1 MNIKEGV
8 KHPFFLI
15 NPYEYFRNKNKI
27 IKMKS
32 PHFILTILFLMLY
45 GWLSAQNIMGIVKDN
60 EGKNAEF
67 VTVLLLKAK
76 DSIMVKGAITDE
88 KGQYLLEN
96 IGIGQYF
103 ISISMVG
110 FAKTETQPFDF
121 KTENYTLEPI
131 LLKKLDKE
139 LATVTVTSTKPL
151 IEVKA
156 DKLVMNVEGTINAT
170 GMNGLELLRKAPGV
184 QINQEDDILV
194 KGKSGVKIYI
204 DGKPSPMA
212 GRDLASILKSMN
224 SADIEAIE
232 IITNPSAKYDAAG
245 DLGIINIRL
254 KKNRK
259 LGTNGNLSLSPQFGI
274 TPKLNTSLS
283 LNYRDKKM
291 NLFGNYSFNQGIW
304 HNTTQDDQ
312 ILRGVKYDK
321 LWNGLWRDTSHNLK
335 AGVDYYINDKN
346 TIGFSMNG
354 RVSHHRGGGSS
365 TTLIGQQYS
374 SKTDSAT
381 LFSSSTNPE
390 QNTNLNYTL
399 NYRFADTSGHELN
412 IDADYG
418 IFSSKS
424 ISFQPNLYQ
433 FSSPNQ
439 MSFNRDF
446 MIQRPVDIRIKSF
459 KIDYEQPFLKGK
471 LGYGIKFSDVKSDN
485 VFDFFSLQNKEKIRD
500 TNRSNTFVYTER
512 IYAGYV
518 NYNINLS
525 KKWSLQAGLRAE
537 NTKSLGNLTSYKR
550 NELDKVDTMYLNF
563 FPSAA
568 LTFQASKNHSFA
580 LNYSRRINRP
590 SYQDLN
596 PFIYT
601 IDELVYQKGNPFLRP
616 EYGNS
621 FKLTHTFKG
630 KLTTS
635 FGYVRTKFPVVG
647 LRLPYDESRTY
658 FVAENL
664 DYSQSFNLDISL
676 TTPVTKWWE
685 VYLSINIYSNVWKG
699 NFNNLVVINNSTTAY
714 TSYAQNTFKTGKGWS
729 FELSGW
735 YNSPYRRIDYN
746 LPMGV
751 MDVGVQKKFW
761 NDNASVKVSFTDVL
775 HTGKGGYD
783 SEYAGLA
790 TRLRFKWESQQL
802 RLNFSYR
809 FGSNEIK
816 GARNRKAG
824 AEEEMNRIK
833 G

>member
-1 MNIKEGV
+1 
-8 KHPFFLI
+8 
-15 NPYEYFRNKNKI
+15 
-27 IKMKS
+27 MKS
-32 PHFILTILFLMLY
+32 PNFLTTLIFILL
-45 GWLSAQNIMGIVKDN
+45 LSWQASSQNITGIVKDN

-67 VTVLLLKAK
+67 VTVLLLKAQ
-76 DSIMVKGAITDE
+76 DSTMVKGAITDIN
-88 KGQYLLEN
+88 GQFILEN
-96 IGIGQYF
+96 IAAGRYF
-103 ISISMVG
+103 ISTSMIG
-110 FAKTETQPFDF
+110 FKKTDTPIFDF
-121 KTENYTLEPI
+121 NGSNYTLEPI
-131 LLKKLDKE
+131 NLKKLENE
-139 LATVTVTSTKPL
+139 LSTVTVTSTKPM

-184 QINQEDDILV
+184 QINHDDDILI
-194 KGKSGVKIYI
+194 KGKTGVRIYI

-212 GRDLASILKSMN
+212 GRDLAAILKSMN

-254 KKNRK
+254 KKNKK
-259 LGTNGNLSLSPQFGI
+259 LGTNGNLNAAPAFGI
-274 TPKLNTSLS
+274 TPKFNGSIS
-283 LNYRDKKM
+283 LNHREKKF
-291 NLFGNYSFNQGIW
+291 NVFGNYSFNQGIW

-321 LWNGLWRDTSHNLK
+321 LWNGLWYDTSHTYK
-335 AGVDYYINDKN
+335 GGVDYFINDKN

-354 RVSHHRGGGSS
+354 RTSHVRGGGTS
-365 TTLIGQQYS
+365 TTLIGRQFS
-374 SKTDSAT
+374 ELTDSAQLT
-381 LFSSSTNPE
+381 SSTSNPTRNR
-390 QNTNLNYTL
+390 NTNYTL

-412 IDADYG
+412 VDMDYG
-418 IFSSKS
+418 SYTSMS
-424 ISFQPNLYQ
+424 NNFQPNFYQ

-439 MSFNRDF
+439 PSFHRDYL
-446 MIQRPVDIRIKSF
+446 IQRPVNIKVKSF

-471 LGYGIKFSDVKSDN
+471 LGYGIKLSDVKSDN
-485 VFDFFSLQNKEKIRD
+485 VFDFFSLQNKEQIRD

-512 IYAGYV
+512 IYAAYA
-518 NYNINLS
+518 NYNVNWG
-525 KKWSLQAGLRAE
+525 KKWSFQAGLRAE
-537 NTKSLGNLTSYKR
+537 NTQSLGQLTSYKK
-550 NELDKVDTMYLNF
+550 NDLDKVDTMYLNF
-563 FPSAA
+563 FPSGA
-568 LTFQASKNHSFA
+568 LTYKASENHSFA

-601 IDELVYQKGNPFLRP
+601 IDELVYEKGNPFLRP
-616 EYGNS
+616 EYANN

-635 FGYVRTKFPVVG
+635 LGYEHTRFPVVG

-658 FVAENL
+658 FIAQNL
-664 DYSQSFNLDISL
+664 DFSRSVSLEISL
-676 TTPVTKWWE
+676 STPVTKWWE
-685 VYLSINIYSNVWKG
+685 IYVNMTGYSNLWRADLANG
-699 NFNNLVVINNSTTAY
+699 LVINNSTTAANM
-714 TSYAQNTFKTGKGWS
+714 YAQNTFKVGKGWS

-746 LPMGV
+746 LGMGV
-751 MDVGVQKKFW
+751 MDFGIQKKLW
-761 NDNASVKVSFTDVL
+761 NDKANIKASFTDVL
-775 HTGKGGYD
+775 HTGKGGYQ
-783 SEYAGLA
+783 SEYAGVA

-824 AEEEMNRIK
+824 SEEEMNRIK